1 MKKTSVWAYAGG
13 LLLILSISGS
23 TYTVM
28 ASEIS
33 LQENASQYQV
43 MEGISQ
49 NSDLEEETGNANTVN
64 EEEDQGDNAADDV
77 QEDAAVEIAHLE
89 VEVKKSDPKQQEVT
103 LAWEAQEGA
112 STYVLMRGNE
122 DEWLEEDWTEDTGIS
137 VSVERLGEA
146 EVYKIC
152 AYDAYE
158 NLIGESDKLE
168 IAIPGNAGKLST
180 TSLSKTKVR
189 LYWKESEEATAYRIY
204 VKSGDGSYKLSQT
217 VENPQVRLEVK
228 ENENYSF
235 RVVPIFNSEA
245 GAIEG
250 SAVQTAFS
258 NQEMVSLDHKKYTYK
273 EMCADIK
280 ALCNKYSE
288 YVSYES
294 IGKSEQG
301 REIYDVILGNP
312 KAQNTILVVS
322 TLHGR
327 EYIATAVC
335 MKQLEYYLL
344 NYNKTVDGK
353 KLSEVFDDCNV
364 HYVMMANPDGVT
376 ISQNSN
382 ARWKGN
388 ANGVN
393 LNRNFPYAFRK
404 AGNVRDNSYSGA
416 KAASESETQAIIALT
431 KKLNKKQNLAVVNYH
446 AMGNIVFGDYAGKK
460 ASLKNEIKQMYQ
472 IARSTTGY
480 ADARSYGG
488 DSNGN
493 YREYLIYKLDIPSV
507 TLEMGSV
514 PCPVPQYQ
522 YASAF
527 NRNKLVV
534 LREAE
539 WLSKK

>member
-1 MKKTSVWAYAGG
+1 MKKTSVWTYAGV

-49 NSDLEEETGNANTVN
+49 NSDLGEEPGNPNTVN
-64 EEEDQGDNAADDV
+64 EEEQEGNAADDV
-77 QEDAAVEIAHLE
+77 QEDVTAEIAHLE
-89 VEVKKSDPKQQEVT
+89 VEVRKSDPRQQEVT

-122 DEWLEEDWTEDTGIS
+122 EEWLEEDWTEDTGIA
-137 VSVERLGEA
+137 VLVKRLGEA

-152 AYDAYE
+152 AYDADE
-158 NLIGESDKLE
+158 NLIGESDELE
-168 IAIPGNAGKLST
+168 IAIPGNTGKLST

-189 LYWKESEEATAYRIY
+189 LYWKESEEATAYQIY
-204 VKSGDGSYKLSQT
+204 VKRGEGSYKLSQT
-217 VENPQVRLEVK
+217 VESPQVRLEVK
-228 ENENYSF
+228 EKENYSF

-280 ALCNKYSE
+280 ALC
-288 YVSYES
+288 
-294 IGKSEQG
+294 
-301 REIYDVILGNP
+301 
-312 KAQNTILVVS
+312 

-353 KLSEVFDDCNV
+353 KLSEVFDNCNV

-416 KAASESETQAIIALT
+416 RAASESETQAVIALT
-431 KKLNKKQNLAVVNYH
+431 KRLNKTQNLAVVNYH

-460 ASLKNEIKQMYQ
+460 ASLKKEIRQMYQ

-480 ADARSYGG
+480 ADAGSYGG
-488 DSNGN
+488 GSNGN

-539 WLSKK
+539 WLAQK